1 MSLTLK
7 NENGYTYAEE
17 GHGAVVILL
26 HGLMGGPENFAPVI
40 PGLRH
45 VCHVVIPCLPLFE
58 LPLRKANV
66 KELVH
71 FLRGFIAY
79 KGYGSVILA
88 GNSLG
93 GHVALLYALKHPEG
107 VRAMVL
113 TGNSGLTENTMGTT
127 IPRRKDYDYVREK
140 AALTF
145 YDPAVATKELVDS
158 VFAVLNDNIQA
169 LRLLRMAKSA
179 VRENLGHD
187 LYRLS
192 MPVGLI
198 WGRDDIVTPPEV
210 AEEFHQKLPLSRLSY
225 LDHCGHA
232 PMMEKPEEFS
242 VLFRRY
248 LRWFD
253 QVREDAYEAVAV
265 NAPGLSRLQ
274 ADEKTTLPAWA

>member
-113 TGNSGLTENTMGTT
+113 TGSSGLTENTMGTT

-158 VFAVLNDNIQA
+158 VFAVPVKPFA
-169 LRLLRMAKSA
+169 
-179 VRENLGHD
+179 NLTEGC
-187 LYRLS
+187 
-192 MPVGLI
+192 
-198 WGRDDIVTPPEV
+198 IVTP
-210 AEEFHQKLPLSRLSY
+210 FGFLPGIGGRPWGLGPVIPSPRGG
-225 LDHCGHA
+225 DA
-232 PMMEKPEEFS
+232 
-242 VLFRRY
+242 LF
-248 LRWFD
+248 
-253 QVREDAYEAVAV
+253 
-265 NAPGLSRLQ
+265 
-274 ADEKTTLPAWA
+274 